1 MSEDKI
7 EIDVEQAAEAFTD
20 ELSDEALDRL
30 EGAFCVIPMSSVR
43 QFLNCHPPTRRSIAG
58 RGPTALRASATVVPV
73 CR

>member
-30 EGAFCVIPMSSVR
+30 EGAACIMC
-43 QFLNCHPPTRRSIAG
+43 N
-58 RGPTALRASATVVPV
+58 
-73 CR
+73 